1 MITYAATALS
11 KEGIVEITVQMMQT
25 PTDNIVS
32 PFHNFGS
39 STQYSSTSSR
49 TPNQIIELEKP
60 NTLSPLSRGKKWTEK
75 LARFQRGSG
84 RKKRFSPSPAS
95 SSTFSFSPKSRVTS
109 SNSSGNEEDNLL
121 TTPSTVSTDYLPQH
135 PHRTSSLPR
144 PNSNLFYASN
154 SDISRANE
162 PLRTENLSYNMP
174 PKVAPFGYP
183 IPRTSIKK
191 SFLNASCT
199 LCDEPISSR
208 RKGEKIIELACGH
221 LSHQECLIISFGTTS
236 KADIGALF
244 PFCTKCKKD
253 ANIAVQCIPEN
264 DELKDILIS
273 DFLIHKIPDSELS
286 TTPLSCFPL
295 PSPLL
300 PPFGLSCTPVK
311 RQTIYSQAPSLGPN
325 LILAAPPKERNQI
338 PQKNSKY
345 TFLHSPLGHRRM
357 PSRADSIFTSTSMVS
372 SANDFISAV
381 SDSVKTN
388 DIETKI
394 PLPLLRSYFIQVLLS
409 NFREE
414 LQDWRIDGD
423 YGLLRLV
430 DKLMVAKDDQKY
442 LQSWCFLF
450 ENAFVIAEVDN
461 DADVL
466 EIRLKNL
473 EIFTPITN
481 LKMTTLEASVLKCT
495 LNKQDCTD
503 LSDLYIVQNINS
515 DESTT
520 VQKWISGLLN
530 QDFVFNED
538 NITSTLPVLPII
550 KNLSDDADNGSYET
564 STFLGLI
571 NPNKVVEV
579 GNVYDNDTVIIRRGF
594 TLGSVDCSRHST
606 VDSMQSVLTTISSIL
621 SLKREKPDNLVIIL
635 QVDFTKLK
643 EEESL
648 IVIYNS
654 LKALTIK
661 FARLQF
667 CFVDRNNH
675 VLDYGPV
682 LNRIDSLSFV
692 SNLKLKRPLLQF
704 SPIWLKDTLYPEKI
718 HEHLGIVAVSNSNME
733 ENKSVLF
740 QDYRCFTSFGR
751 RRPNEL
757 KIKVGYLNVDYSDK
771 INELVEASSWT
782 LVLETLCYS
791 FGLSFDE
798 DDDDD
803 EEDHDDST
811 DNELDSS
818 SRSLSDAE
826 STTTI
831 HIHSPVGPENVTANM
846 VNEGNPHTGD
856 GHRDIKSLE
865 TVGST
870 TQSPLIPDIRFS
882 LYSDEESTNEDENGI
897 PVLLPSDVD
906 KGIDEITRRGSL
918 SSFIESS
925 NESCPLHMDYI

>member
-1 MITYAATALS
+1 
-11 KEGIVEITVQMMQT
+11 MMET

-39 STQYSSTSSR
+39 STQYSGTLSR

-60 NTLSPLSRGKKWTEK
+60 STLSPLSRGKKWTEK
-75 LARFQRGSG
+75 LARFQRSSAK
-84 RKKRFSPSPAS
+84 KKRFSPSPIS

-109 SNSSGNEEDNLL
+109 SNSSGNEDGNLMN
-121 TTPSTVSTDYLPQH
+121 TPSTVSTDYLPQH

-144 PNSNLFYASN
+144 PNSNLFHASN
-154 SDISRANE
+154 SNLSRANE
-162 PLRTENLSYNMP
+162 PPRAENLSDNIP

-183 IPRTSIKK
+183 IQRTSIKK

-199 LCDEPISSR
+199 LCDEPISNR

-236 KADIGALF
+236 KADVRALF

-253 ANIAVQCIPEN
+253 TNKAVQCIPEN

-286 TTPLSCFPL
+286 ITPQSRFP
-295 PSPLL
+295 PYSPLL
-300 PPFGLSCTPVK
+300 PPFGLSYTPVE
-311 RQTIYSQAPSLGPN
+311 RQTIYSQAPSLNPN

-338 PQKNSKY
+338 PQKKSNY
-345 TFLHSPLGHRRM
+345 TFLHSPLGHRRI
-357 PSRADSIFTSTSMVS
+357 PSGANSILADTSVAL
-372 SANDFISAV
+372 SANDSISAV
-381 SDSVKTN
+381 SNSVRAK
-388 DIETKI
+388 DDETKI
-394 PLPLLRSYFIQVLLS
+394 TLPLLRSYFIQILLN
-409 NFREE
+409 NFQEE

-430 DKLMVAKDDQKY
+430 DKLMISKDGQRY
-442 LQSWCFLF
+442 IQCWCFLF
-450 ENAFVIAEVDN
+450 EDAFVIAEVDN
-461 DADVL
+461 DVDVL

-473 EIFTPITN
+473 EVFTPIAN
-481 LKMTTLEASVLKCT
+481 LRMTTLEASVLKCT
-495 LNKQDCTD
+495 LNKQHCAD

-520 VQKWISGLLN
+520 VQKWISGILN

-538 NITSTLPVLPII
+538 NITSTLPILPII
-550 KNLSDDADNGSYET
+550 KNFSKDVGNGRHET

-579 GNVYDNDTVIIRRGF
+579 GNVHDNDTVIIRRGF
-594 TLGSVDCSRHST
+594 TLNSGECSRQST
-606 VDSMQSVLTTISSIL
+606 VDSIQSVLTTISSIL
-621 SLKREKPDNLVIIL
+621 SLKREKPDNLAIIL
-635 QVDFTKLK
+635 QIDFTKLK
-643 EEESL
+643 EEDSL
-648 IVIYNS
+648 IVVYNS

-667 CFVDRNNH
+667 CFVDRNNY
-675 VLDYGPV
+675 VLDYGSV
-682 LNRIDSLSFV
+682 LHKIDSLDSI
-692 SNLKLKRPLLQF
+692 SNLKSKSSSTQF
-704 SPIWLKDTLYPEKI
+704 SPIWLKNTLYPENI

-733 ENKSVLF
+733 AKKSVLF

-771 INELVEASSWT
+771 IDELVEASSWT
-782 LVLETLCYS
+782 FVLETLCYS

-803 EEDHDDST
+803 EEDNDDST
-811 DNELDSS
+811 DNELDNSS
-818 SRSLSDAE
+818 GSLSDAE

-831 HIHSPVGPENVTANM
+831 HIDSPFDNENATANM
-846 VNEGNPHTGD
+846 VNDRNLLTEGEHSN
-856 GHRDIKSLE
+856 IENLE
-865 TVGST
+865 TVASSV
-870 TQSPLIPDIRFS
+870 QPALIPNIRFS
-882 LYSDEESTNEDENGI
+882 LHSEEEGTNENENENDM
-897 PVLLPSDVD
+897 PVLLLSDMD
-906 KGIDEITRRGSL
+906 KGIDGITRR
-918 SSFIESS
+918 SSFSSLIESG
-925 NESCPLHMDYI
+925 NNNCPLHMDYI